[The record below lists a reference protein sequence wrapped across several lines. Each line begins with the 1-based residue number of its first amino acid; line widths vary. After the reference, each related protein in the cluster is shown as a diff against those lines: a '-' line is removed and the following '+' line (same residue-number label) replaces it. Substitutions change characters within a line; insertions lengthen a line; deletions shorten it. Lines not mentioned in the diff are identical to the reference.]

1 MALDREVRLLLD
13 KGALEEAPLTP
24 GFYSHLFVVPKATGG
39 FRPILDLSHLNR
51 YVITTRF
58 RMETVRTVMSAI
70 RSHDWMTAIDL
81 KDAYFQVPVHPD
93 SRRFLRFV
101 WKGLHYQFKVLC
113 FGLSTAPQVFSRM
126 MGPVSAVSHQR
137 GIRLLRYLDDW
148 LLLSRSREGAL
159 EATEFLLDLCASLG
173 IQINWDKSSL
183 VPSQSRT
190 YLGMEIR
197 STLLKVFPTRERL
210 GNLCRQVESFLSVHS
225 PPARDWLILLGHM
238 SSLIHLIPGARRRM
252 RGLQV
257 HLSRSWDRRSQSDR
271 FPVPWSAGLLEDLR
285 WWLSSPA
292 LRVGQSLELVSPDV
306 SLFSDASTLGWGA
319 SVLQASVSG
328 LWTPQE
334 RSLHINLLELRAIR
348 LGLSHFAKD
357 FRGKA
362 VAVRSDNATA
372 LAGLVQGF

>member
-190 YLGMEIR
+190 YLGMEIW

-238 SSLIHLIPGARRRM
+238 SSLIHLIPGA
-252 RGLQV
+252 
-257 HLSRSWDRRSQSDR
+257 
-271 FPVPWSAGLLEDLR
+271 
-285 WWLSSPA
+285 
-292 LRVGQSLELVSPDV
+292 
-306 SLFSDASTLGWGA
+306 
-319 SVLQASVSG
+319 
-328 LWTPQE
+328 
-334 RSLHINLLELRAIR
+334 
-348 LGLSHFAKD
+348 
-357 FRGKA
+357 
-362 VAVRSDNATA
+362 
-372 LAGLVQGF
+372 